1 MYTKGDFGHLMCGY
15 YHLSCHWYKYPLFIC
30 KDMYMS
36 LCDLGWAIR
45 LVVWKQ
51 KEMLNSSRKP
61 KQVLICPLVDVVVQS
76 PSHIQLF
83 EILWTHQAPLSMR
96 FPRQKY
102 WSGLPFP
109 LPWGRKIPGDLPD
122 PGIEPLSPTLAGIFF
137 TAKPPGQPS
146 YFIPSCCYSIN
157 SNQYEH

>member
-1 MYTKGDFGHLMCGY
+1 MYNKGAFGHLLMCGN

-61 KQVLICPLVDVVVQS
+61 KQVLICPLVDGVVVQS
-76 PSHIQLF
+76 PSDVQLF
-83 EILWTHQAPLSMR
+83 ETPWTIAHQAPLSMR

-102 WSGLPFP
+102 RNGLPFP
-109 LPWGRKIPGDLPD
+109 SSEDLPD
-122 PGIEPLSPTLAGIFF
+122 PGIKPVSPTLAGIFF

-146 YFIPSCCYSIN
+146 YFIPSCCSSIN